1 MVEHESS
8 PASSNTGFLTV
19 EQCRAS
25 LPIKISRRALVRYIR
40 AAGPGFYQEHRRQLF
55 LTPEQ
60 WAAVVATIKPP
71 ERRAAGRRAS
81 SRSFTEER
89 FAKLQAR
96 LRQADSAG
104 KRGR

>member
-1 MVEHESS
+1 MQEPP
-8 PASSNTGFLTV
+8 PAGSKAGFLTV

-60 WAAVVATIKPP
+60 WAAVVATIRPP
-71 ERRAAGRRAS
+71 GRRAAGRRAS
-81 SRSFTEER
+81 SARSVEDICAR
-89 FAKLQAR
+89 VQAR
-96 LRQADSAG
+96 LRQAESTG
-104 KRGR
+104 RRGR